1 MNKLTISEVEGQLV
15 TDSREVA
22 LMVGKEHKNLL
33 RDIKGYEVILQG
45 STLSSENFFIESKYF
60 NARNQE
66 QPLYLLTKK
75 GCDMVANKMTGEKGI
90 LFTAQYVTDFEI
102 MENKINPK
110 TQLSKEFQALFILD
124 ERTTETIKRI
134 DTLENDMPL
143 FNVECKELQ
152 ALVRKTGI
160 KALGGYKTPAY
171 KDNSIRGKL
180 YADIQRQIKREFNVI
195 RYEGIKHSQLK
206 IANEIIAGYRVPL
219 YLEDE
224 ISLLNNQIRIC
235 E

>member
-206 IANEIIAGYRVPL
+206 IANEIIVGYRVPL

>member
-60 NARNQE
+60 NARSQE

-206 IANEIIAGYRVPL
+206 IANEIIVGYRVPL